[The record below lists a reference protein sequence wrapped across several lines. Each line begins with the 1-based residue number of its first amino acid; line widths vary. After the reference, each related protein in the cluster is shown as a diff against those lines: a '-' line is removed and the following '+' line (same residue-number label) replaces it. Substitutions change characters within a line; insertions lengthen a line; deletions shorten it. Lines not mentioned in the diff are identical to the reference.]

1 MPLYIYKHP
10 EEEEYTEVLQTMMED
25 HVYVDSD
32 GLEWKRVFTTPNM
45 SIDSSIDPYNSREF
59 IDKTANKNGTMG
71 DMMDCA
77 KELSHER
84 AERNGGVDPIKENY
98 YKKYSKDRNGAKH
111 FSELKE
117 KGNDIKNI
125 NIDLGG

>member
-10 EEEEYTEVLQTMMED
+10 EEEKYTEILQTMMED
-25 HVYVDSD
+25 HVYVDPD
-32 GLEWKRVFTTPNM
+32 GLEWRRVFTTPNM
-45 SIDSSIDPYNSREF
+45 AIDSSIDPYNAREF
-59 IDKTANKNGTMG
+59 VDKTASKNGTMG

-84 AERNGGVDPIKENY
+84 SERNGGVDPVKEKY
-98 YKKYSKDRNGAKH
+98 YKNYSKDRKGAKH
-111 FSELKE
+111 FNEMKE
-117 KGNDIKNI
+117 KGSDIKNI